1 MRRIAFNIQHHYTL
15 CSLCIT
21 SPIFLAFPRVETASD
36 SLIQYE
42 PCWLNFYVWGM
53 YDFNRLAFGFFYY
66 LLIFHSLNLL
76 KNKCLFYYRVYVCV
90 VRSRINKKNRPLNF
104 YFTYFHEFGKY
115 TIISCLIDDVSKN
128 REILQCV
135 NST

>member
-42 PCWLNFYVWGM
+42 PCWLNFYVRYM
-53 YDFNRLAFGFFYY
+53 YDFNRLAFGFFFYY

-90 VRSRINKKNRPLNF
+90 VRSRINKKTDPLR
-104 YFTYFHEFGKY
+104 
-115 TIISCLIDDVSKN
+115 ISMNLESIRSSLVWSMMFFKN